1 MYLLDLCDD
10 ILNNIINEL
19 FIVRNNRCICEFKKE
34 WINRRPY
41 NKIILCGGRRLHP
54 GRIFLNHE
62 NNIDTVKLIDFTDKY
77 FVANILLTP
86 TIKYMYNP
94 RYEPI
99 QYGLKIYVKKKSIRR
114 KLKYISLNKWDDFDE
129 QTDDTIIRYLMN
141 KEHLRTIM

>member
-54 GRIFLNHE
+54 GR
-62 NNIDTVKLIDFTDKY
+62 
-77 FVANILLTP
+77 LL
-86 TIKYMYNP
+86 
-94 RYEPI
+94 
-99 QYGLKIYVKKKSIRR
+99 KS
-114 KLKYISLNKWDDFDE
+114 L
-129 QTDDTIIRYLMN
+129 
-141 KEHLRTIM
+141 